1 MKSSLFL
8 VALLAS
14 TAHALR
20 HNPTLCRRQC
30 IPSRAI
36 HAIKMSD
43 QSGDGSGSSGSSSS
57 ESALQ
62 QARPLAP
69 LAQLGIL
76 GSAYWFHVA
85 FHPDVCIPLLR
96 RRISL
101 ENVLEHMQSWLGWYI
116 PGVASR
122 RAMRNAVPT
131 APGKQTL
138 GSAPSLPWGTLRT
151 PRVLIIQT
159 VGTLLCAYVFSGYVS
174 GCFEVLFYGLAALG
188 APLTAGMHQA
198 LQVLCGHLA
207 WVVMALRILGTRLE
221 AFLPAPFGRGER
233 EDEARWLTARWRVSW
248 LTWVLGG
255 YFASLLAYN
264 LIEPLNQMILPPPPP
279 GLTPLDAGPP
289 NGLGPGAD
297 PDGGRSV
304 VFRLLHP
311 EHADRLAL
319 AVGGACPCA
328 SRPRY
333 SKSCST
339 AASCCPLSRDS
350 CRCASRCPFTPCYSA
365 CTITRSLRCCRSR
378 RSVWCGAS
386 CTCSRPISSSLCW
399 CTGCGIAGSLSAPP
413 SMADVFS
420 SRSAARAGVSTL
432 HAGARIYSRP

>member
-1 MKSSLFL
+1 
-8 VALLAS
+8 
-14 TAHALR
+14 
-20 HNPTLCRRQC
+20 
-30 IPSRAI
+30 
-36 HAIKMSD
+36 
-43 QSGDGSGSSGSSSS
+43 
-57 ESALQ
+57 
-62 QARPLAP
+62 
-69 LAQLGIL
+69 
-76 GSAYWFHVA
+76 
-85 FHPDVCIPLLR
+85 
-96 RRISL
+96 
-101 ENVLEHMQSWLGWYI
+101 
-116 PGVASR
+116 
-122 RAMRNAVPT
+122 MRNAVPT

-319 AVGGACPCA
+319 AVGALAPC
-328 SRPRY
+328 
-333 SKSCST
+333 
-339 AASCCPLSRDS
+339 
-350 CRCASRCPFTPCYSA
+350 
-365 CTITRSLRCCRSR
+365 
-378 RSVWCGAS
+378 
-386 CTCSRPISSSLCW
+386 
-399 CTGCGIAGSLSAPP
+399 LSAP
-413 SMADVFS
+413 VFEELLY
-420 SRSAARAGVSTL
+420 RGFLLPALTRFMPLRLALPL
-432 HAGARIYSRP
+432 HALLFGLHHHALPSLLPLTALGLVWGVLYVQSANLLVPVLVHGMWNSRIFISTALNG